1 MKLKSPLDI
10 LKTFW
15 GYDSFRPLQ
24 EQIIN
29 EVLSGRDVIALM
41 PTGGGKSI
49 CFQVPALLKEGVTL
63 VISPLI
69 ALMNDQVTQLKARN
83 ISAACIHSGLHRRE
97 VERIVSKAQFGD
109 LKLLYISPERL
120 QSSTF
125 VPSLERMPISQLVVD
140 EAHCI
145 SMWGYDFR
153 PSYVKIADIKQ
164 WHPKAPVI
172 ALTAT
177 ATSRVIK
184 DIGDKLMLRH
194 PSVFK
199 SGFLRA
205 NLKFGVLRP
214 EDKRAKCL
222 SLLSKMKGAAIVYV
236 RNRRQT
242 REIAEVLERRGFSS
256 TYYHAGLDMAQR
268 TEREKDFLEGRKQFM
283 IATNAFGMG
292 IDKSNVRMVVH
303 YDPPE
308 NLESYYQ
315 EAGRAGRDGNDAYAV
330 ILFQEH
336 DRIRLE
342 QQFDREFPSLEE
354 IKRVYRALAN
364 YFKLAVGG
372 GEGQAFV
379 FNLNQ
384 FVTTYQ
390 LDVQETWSILR
401 ILQQD
406 GWIYLSDGILQTS
419 NVKIMVDRDAL
430 YDYQLRNKGKDKLL
444 RAMMRLYQGILNDY
458 ISIRESVLADLL
470 HMERKGVIMALK
482 ELKQEGILDYEEQDE
497 QERLTMLRER
507 VQAENLTIDRKLF
520 DFRKQNRRDGLD
532 HMLTYI
538 DLEQCRQRY
547 VLHYFGDDLEV
558 DCGVCDNCKR
568 AGKRPLSRA
577 DYIRLKAE
585 ILEKMEDGLP
595 VKEFLQKFSSEK
607 QEYVITV
614 LQYLLNEEV
623 LIKNNG
629 ALKLK

>member
-10 LKTFW
+10 LKTYW
-15 GYDSFRPLQ
+15 GYSSFRPLQ

-29 EVLSGRDVIALM
+29 EVLCGRDVIALM

-49 CFQVPALLKEGVTL
+49 CFQVPALLKDGLTL

-69 ALMNDQVTQLKARN
+69 ALMNDQVNQLKARN
-83 ISAACIHSGLHRRE
+83 IVAACIHSGLHRRE
-97 VERIVSKAQFGD
+97 VERIISKAQFGD

-120 QSSTF
+120 QSTSF
-125 VPSLERMPISQLVVD
+125 IPSLERMPISQLVVD

-145 SMWGYDFR
+145 SLWGYDFR
-153 PSYVKIADIKQ
+153 PAYVKIADIKQ
-164 WHPKAPVI
+164 WHPTAPVI

-177 ATSRVIK
+177 ATKRVIQ
-184 DIGDKLMLRH
+184 DIGDKLMLNH
-194 PSVFK
+194 PGVFK
-199 SGFLRA
+199 SGFLRP
-205 NLKFGVLRP
+205 NLKFGVLMP
-214 EDKRAKCL
+214 EDKRAKCVH
-222 SLLSKMKGAAIVYV
+222 LLSKMNGAAIVYV

-242 REIAEVLERRGFSS
+242 REIAEVLERRGFSA
-256 TYYHAGLDMAQR
+256 TYYHAGLEIAQR
-268 TEREKDFLEGRKQFM
+268 SEREQSFLEGKKQFM

-292 IDKSNVRMVVH
+292 IDKADVRLVVH
-303 YDPPE
+303 YDLPE

-315 EAGRAGRDGNDAYAV
+315 EAGRAGRDGKDSFAV

-372 GEGQAFV
+372 GEGQSFI
-379 FNLNQ
+379 FNLKQ
-384 FVTTYQ
+384 FVTNYQ

-401 ILQQD
+401 ILQTD
-406 GWIYLSDGILQTS
+406 GWIYISDGVLQTS
-419 NVKIMVDRDAL
+419 KAKIIVDRDAL
-430 YDYQLRNKGKDKLL
+430 YDYQLRNKSKDKLL

-470 HMERKGVIMALK
+470 HTERKAVIVALK
-482 ELKQEGILDYEEQDE
+482 ELKQEGIMDYEEQDE
-497 QERLTMLRER
+497 HERLTMVRER
-507 VQAENLTIDRKLF
+507 VKAENLTIDRQLF
-520 DFRKQNRRDGLD
+520 DFRKKNRRDGLD
-532 HMLTYI
+532 HMLTYVG
-538 DLEQCRQRY
+538 LKQCRQRY
-547 VLHYFGDDLEV
+547 ILHYFGDELEV
-558 DCGVCDNCKR
+558 DCGVCDQCKMLGRR
-568 AGKRPLSRA
+568 ALSKA
-577 DYIRLKAE
+577 DYLRIKAE
-585 ILEKMEDGLP
+585 ILEKMEDGMQL
-595 VKEFLQKFSSEK
+595 KEFLRKFSSEK

-623 LIKNNG
+623 LIKYNG